1 MAGEMVEAFEVL
13 PFRFHLLA
21 RETLEFPPGGPSNL
35 LRGAFG
41 SALRRLVCVPRCKE
55 PRTCPLRKECPYA
68 RIFEPGAEG
77 TGPSGLASWP
87 RPFVFRA
94 QAGGESRVAEG
105 ADFSFDVHLFDVRTP
120 LIAYFVDSFAL
131 AAKQGLGRTR
141 GRASLTSVDLLDADG
156 NATRR
161 LYSGEALDRE
171 YPLPPVVVDLSPA
184 PAPIGRI
191 LVRFLTPTELKG
203 AGSLHEPPEF
213 DLLLARARDRVST
226 LRLLYGGSRSEV
238 DFKALGA
245 RAAEV
250 RRTRTSLSRVR
261 ALRRSSK
268 TGQVHPL
275 DGFIGEIEYEGDLGE
290 FLPYLQAAR
299 WTGVGRQTVWGKG
312 AIETAVLATRPST
325 SAP

>member
-1 MAGEMVEAFEVL
+1 MMQAFEVL
-13 PFRFHLLA
+13 PFRFHLLV
-21 RETLEFPPGGPSNL
+21 RDTLELPPGGRSNL

-41 SALRRLVCVPRCKE
+41 SALRRLVCDPRCTG
-55 PRTCPLRKECPYA
+55 PRACPARSECPYA
-68 RIFEPGAEG
+68 RIFEPGAAG
-77 TGPSGLASWP
+77 AGPSGLASWP

-94 QAGGESRVAEG
+94 QDRGESRIAEG
-105 ADFSFDVHLFDVRTP
+105 AEFSFEVYLFDVRNP
-120 LIAYFVDSFAL
+120 PIAYFVDSFVL
-131 AAKQGLGRTR
+131 ASKEGLGRTR
-141 GRASLTSVDLLDADG
+141 GRASLTSVDLLDAAG

-171 YPLPPVVVDLSPA
+171 HPLPPVVVPLSPA
-184 PAPIGRI
+184 PASIGRI

-203 AGSLHEPPEF
+203 GGSLHEPPEF

-226 LRLLYGGSRSEV
+226 LRSLYGAGPIDV

-245 RAAEV
+245 RAAAV
-250 RRTRTSLSRVR
+250 RRTRTSLSRVS

-275 DGFIGEIEYEGDLGE
+275 EGFIGEIEYEGDLGE

-312 AIETAVLATRPST
+312 AIETAVLATRPSE
-325 SAP
+325 SVP